1 MQSSKGFRFISLD
14 NKTQNDI
21 NKLNRDKKENYEFS
35 FFNCE
40 EIKKSHDSIS
50 IDEGSQVD
58 TLSQTSDSSIP
69 LSNKREKKNS
79 VNKGFL
85 FENKLISFYLGYEE
99 YYRQLMPEKFSEYKK
114 SKNYLSKN
122 SYLKKIEQN
131 NYFNYT
137 NEYINYFH
145 YSDIAHF
152 NTNTYEN
159 GFPFYIYKSNFNK
172 EGEIKE
178 TKGIKE
184 IKENEDNKDNIK
196 QNQQINNRKEEKE
209 EKEEKEGKEEKDKNN
224 DKYYNHKELS
234 NKNKYM
240 NRKNQY
246 QKYNNNK
253 GHKFKY
259 YKRERDYINRKCNKF
274 SKFNFC
280 NNYRE
285 EKYYFYNSYY
295 Y

>member
-14 NKTQNDI
+14 NKIQNDM
-21 NKLNRDKKENYEFS
+21 NKLNLDKKENYEFS

-85 FENKLISFYLGYEE
+85 FENKFISFYLGYEE

-209 EKEEKEGKEEKDKNN
+209 EKEGKEEKDKNN

-259 YKRERDYINRKCNKF
+259 YKRERHYINRKCNKF

-280 NNYRE
+280 DNYRE

>member
-14 NKTQNDI
+14 NKIQNDM
-21 NKLNRDKKENYEFS
+21 NKLNLDKKENYEFS

-50 IDEGSQVD
+50 IDDGSQVD

-85 FENKLISFYLGYEE
+85 FEGKLISFYLGYEE
-99 YYRQLMPEKFSEYKK
+99 YYRQLMPEKFSEYQK

-209 EKEEKEGKEEKDKNN
+209 GKEEKDKNN

-259 YKRERDYINRKCNKF
+259 YKRERHYINRKCNKF

-280 NNYRE
+280 DNYRE

>member
-14 NKTQNDI
+14 NKIQNDM
-21 NKLNRDKKENYEFS
+21 NKLNLDKKENYEFS

-85 FENKLISFYLGYEE
+85 FENKFISFYLGYEE

-209 EKEEKEGKEEKDKNN
+209 EKEGKEEKDKNN

-259 YKRERDYINRKCNKF
+259 YKRERHYINRKCNKF

>member
-14 NKTQNDI
+14 NKIQNDM
-21 NKLNRDKKENYEFS
+21 NKLNLDKKENYEFS

-85 FENKLISFYLGYEE
+85 FENKFISFYLGYEE

-209 EKEEKEGKEEKDKNN
+209 GKEEKDKNN

-259 YKRERDYINRKCNKF
+259 YKRERHYINRKCNKF